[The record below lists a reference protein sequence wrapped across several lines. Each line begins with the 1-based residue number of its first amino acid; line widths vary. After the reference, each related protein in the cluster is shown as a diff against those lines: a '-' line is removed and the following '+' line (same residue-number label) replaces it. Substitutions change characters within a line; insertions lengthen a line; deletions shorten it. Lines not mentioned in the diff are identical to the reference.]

1 MKYLL
6 SCSIRTT
13 AMLPWQELII
23 LSILTY
29 PASLALL
36 PQKIFSQVEFLAE
49 IITLATG
56 MLY

>member
-1 MKYLL
+1 
-6 SCSIRTT
+6 
-13 AMLPWQELII
+13 MLPWQELII